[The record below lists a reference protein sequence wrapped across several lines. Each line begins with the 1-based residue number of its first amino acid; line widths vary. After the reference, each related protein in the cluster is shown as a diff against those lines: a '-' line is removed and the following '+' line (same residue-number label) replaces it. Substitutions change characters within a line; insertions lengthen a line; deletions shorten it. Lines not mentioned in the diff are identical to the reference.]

1 MVINTDLL
9 EQRKKISENR
19 PKFKRQES
27 WRYKRLA
34 ETWRKPKGIDNKMRK
49 QVSGVPPL
57 VKIGYRGPKISRG
70 LHPSGYVDNLVHNV
84 KDLMLLDKTKDA
96 ARIGH
101 TVGTKKR
108 LEIILKAESMGIK
121 LINGKKSESDSSR
134 ASTAKKDSSKAS
146 TAKKDSSK
154 ASTAKKD
161 SSKASTAK
169 KNQK

>member
-1 MVINTDLL
+1 MVINNDLL
-9 EQRKKISENR
+9 EQRKKISEHR

-34 ETWRKPKGIDNKMRK
+34 VTWRKPKGVDNKMRK

-70 LHPSGYVDNLVHNV
+70 LHPSGYVDSLVHNV

-96 ARIGH
+96 ARIGR
-101 TVGTKKR
+101 TVGNKKR
-108 LEIILKAESMGIK
+108 LEIISKAESMGIK
-121 LINGKKSESDSSR
+121 LINGKKSESDTSK
-134 ASTAKKDSSKAS
+134 ASTPKKNSSKAS
-146 TAKKDSSK
+146 TL
-154 ASTAKKD
+154 
-161 SSKASTAK
+161 K